1 MRLPWSISTTI
12 RNPERLR
19 SFLRILKILE
29 GKDWN
34 NETQVGFQVLLI
46 QYKVYGFGSQQ
57 FYKDL
62 TSAQVKLM
70 DNPEPITLE
79 QAKEIFAKKKY
90 VDPAMRGRQSLNPL
104 EKLGLAILE
113 DNKIKITS
121 LGEYLLQE
129 DYDLGEMFFR
139 SFIKWQVPNPS
150 SSDYKG
156 SEGYNIKPFIGT
168 LHLIAKVNRAWEKLG
183 RSPVGISKE
192 EFSLFAPTLINYK
205 EISKQAQRILDLRL
219 ACEGKSA
226 QEQNKIKEKYKI
238 KLSREFLGTK
248 EHEEVEKLLNNLK
261 DYGDNAIRYF
271 RLTRYLFIRG
281 GGFFID
287 LEPRRQIEITNLLK
301 YDNAKSLDFP
311 NEEAYLNY
319 LADISQPELPWEKES
334 ELTKIAEITQ
344 QEIQQFSK
352 ELKNKGIAIPSVV
365 LKDYNKLG
373 KEELKEYIAQL
384 RNYRRELNDTRIRYE
399 SQEIS
404 KLEEYIIDL
413 KEIYKSDRRPVEL
426 ERLVTLALNALND
439 ALNIKPN
446 YPVGDDNE
454 PTFTAPANKAD
465 IECFYDHFNSVCEV
479 TMLTD
484 KSQWYYE
491 GQPVMRHVRD
501 FEKQHVGKE
510 VFCVFVAP
518 RLHRDTVNTFW
529 TATKYEY
536 EGSRQKIVPL
546 TIGQLI
552 ELLEILLQIKKEGR
566 QFKHTD
572 LLELYSKIIELT
584 DTIKQSDLWLAKIP
598 EIINQWKEESL
609 LAE

>member
-1 MRLPWSISTTI
+1 MRLPWSISTTV

-19 SFLRILKILE
+19 SFLKILKILE
-29 GKDWN
+29 GKIWDK
-34 NETQVGFQVLLI
+34 ETQVRFQVLLI

-70 DNPEPITLE
+70 DNPEPIILE
-79 QAKEIFAKKKY
+79 QAQEIFTKKKY

-104 EKLGLAILE
+104 EKLGLAVLE

-129 DYDLGEMFFR
+129 NYDLGEMFFR

-150 SSDYKG
+150 SSDYKEG
-156 SEGYNIKPFIGT
+156 EGYNIKPFIGT
-168 LHLIAKVNRAWEKLG
+168 LHLIAKVNREWEKLG
-183 RSPVGISKE
+183 RNPIGISKE
-192 EFSLFAPTLINYK
+192 EFSLFAPTLINYQT
-205 EISKQAQRILDLRL
+205 INRQAQRILDLRL
-219 ACEGKSA
+219 SCEGKSA
-226 QEQNKIKEKYKI
+226 QEQKKIKEKYKI
-238 KLSREFLGTK
+238 KLAKEFLGVK
-248 EHEEVEKLLNNLK
+248 GREGIEKLLSNLK

-281 GGFFID
+281 GGFFVD
-287 LEPRRQIEITNLLK
+287 LEPRRKIEITNLLK
-301 YDNAKSLDFP
+301 CDNAKSLDFP

-319 LADISQPELPWEKES
+319 LADINQPELPWERES
-334 ELTKIAEITQ
+334 ELTKIIEITQ
-344 QEIQQFSK
+344 QEIQRFSN
-352 ELKNKGIAIPSVV
+352 ELRNKDIAIPSVT
-365 LKDYNKLG
+365 LQDYSKLSRD
-373 KEELKEYIAQL
+373 ELKEYIEQL
-384 RNYRRELNDTRIRYE
+384 RNYRRELSDARIRFE
-399 SQEIS
+399 SQEIG
-404 KLEEYIIDL
+404 KLEEYIRAL

-439 ALNIKPN
+439 AMNIRPN

-465 IECFYDHFNSVCEV
+465 IECFYGHFNSVCEV

-501 FEKQHVGKE
+501 FEKQHVGKD
-510 VFCVFVAP
+510 VFCIFIAP

-552 ELLEILLQIKKEGR
+552 ELLEILLQIKKKGR

-572 LLELYSKIIELT
+572 LLELYSKITELT
-584 DTIKQSDLWLAKIP
+584 DIVKQSDLWLAKIP
-598 EIINQWKEESL
+598 DIINQWKEESL
-609 LAE
+609 LVK